1 MLKGIDISY
10 HQGNIDFKKVKN
22 SKEVDFIVL
31 RQGYR
36 KAIDAKFIEYVK
48 ECKNNNIPIMVYH
61 FIYTN
66 GATIQENAQATFD
79 NIKKA
84 DLNPIDTWIAVDLE
98 YDTWKKNKEVC
109 TREKCT
115 AYTKQYLDVL
125 KSLGCKKLFI
135 YTNTDYYK
143 NYYDWSQLSEYPI
156 WLADYA
162 GAPDYPCAMQ
172 QYTST
177 GKINGING
185 YVDMNY
191 LFDETMLNNTIAKPQ
206 PAVIVDNK
214 NDNTVTA
221 DDALNIFRSW
231 IGLSRSEGTHKVI
244 IDTYNN
250 YTPRARGYKVTY
262 KDAYCDTTISAIF
275 IKLNAVDLI
284 GGTECGVENHI
295 ALFKKAGI
303 WEEDGTIVPEK
314 GYLITYNWDDTTQP
328 NDGYADHIGMVESVS
343 GNNITVLEG
352 NMNGGKVGRRTVP
365 VGWGYIRG
373 YAKPKYGTK
382 QQQKE
387 TSTVGNIPTTIN
399 PPAVPSTIKVDY
411 AQSFNKNI
419 AKTYI
424 TTANLRLRSGASLS
438 KPIIT
443 VMPEGSKVTC
453 YGYYTGDWY
462 YVVYGKYTGF
472 CSKKYLR

>member
-10 HQGNIDFKKVKN
+10 HQGNINFKKIKATN
-22 SKEVDFIVL
+22 EISFIIL

-36 KAIDAKFIEYVK
+36 KTIDSKFIEYVK

-66 GATIQENAQATFD
+66 NATIQENAESTVN

-84 DLNPIDTWIAVDLE
+84 GLNPEEIWIAADLE
-98 YDTWKKNKEVC
+98 YDTWKKNKEIC
-109 TREKCT
+109 TKEKCT
-115 AYTKQYLDVL
+115 KYTKEYLDAL
-125 KSLGCKKLFI
+125 KVLGCKKLFI

-143 NYYDWSQLSEYPI
+143 HYYDWNQLSEYPI

-162 GAPDYPCAMQ
+162 GTPDYPCAIQ

-177 GKINGING
+177 GKVNGING

-191 LFDETMLNNTIAKPQ
+191 LFDETMLNNTNSQQTANNNI
-206 PAVIVDNK
+206 
-214 NDNTVTA
+214 VTA

-231 IGLSRSEGTHKVI
+231 IGLSRSEGTHKII

-250 YTPRARGYKVTY
+250 YTPRARGYKVSY
-262 KDAYCDTTISAIF
+262 SDAYCDTTISAIF

-284 GGTECGVENHI
+284 GGTECGVENHV

-303 WEEDGTIVPEK
+303 WEEDGTIIPDP
-314 GYLITYNWDDTTQP
+314 GDLIVYNWDDYTQP
-328 NDGYADHIGMVESVS
+328 NDGYSDHIGMVESVS
-343 GNNITVLEG
+343 SNNIITIEG
-352 NMNGGKVGRRTVP
+352 NMNGGKVGRRTIP
-365 VGWGYIRG
+365 IGWGYIRG
-373 YAKPKYGTK
+373 YAKPKYGVR
-382 QQQKE
+382 QQQKKDA
-387 TSTVGNIPTTIN
+387 SSIGNVPVKIN
-399 PPAVPSTIKVDY
+399 PPITPTTIKVDY

-424 TTANLRLRSGASLS
+424 TTANLRLRAGAGLS

-443 VMPEGSKVTC
+443 IMPEGSKVKC

-462 YVVYGKYTGF
+462 YVIYDKYTGF
-472 CSKKYLR
+472 CSKKFLK

>member
-10 HQGNIDFKKVKN
+10 HQGNIDFKKVKASN
-22 SKEVDFIVL
+22 QVDFIVL

-36 KAIDAKFIEYVK
+36 KTIDSKFIEYAR

-61 FIYTN
+61 FIYIN
-66 GATIQENAQATFD
+66 NATIKENAESTFY

-84 DLNPIDTWIAVDLE
+84 GLNPEDIWIAADLE

-109 TREKCT
+109 TKEKCT
-115 AYTKQYLDVL
+115 KYTKQYLNAL

-143 NYYDWSQLSEYPI
+143 HYYNWNELSEYPI

-177 GKINGING
+177 GKIDGING
-185 YVDMNY
+185 YVDMDY
-191 LFDETMLNNTIAKPQ
+191 LFDESMLKSTAETPLIENN
-206 PAVIVDNK
+206 
-214 NDNTVTA
+214 VTA
-221 DDALNIFRSW
+221 EDALQIFRSW
-231 IGLSRSEGTHKVI
+231 VGLSRSAGTHKPI
-244 IDTYNN
+244 IDIYNS

-262 KDAYCDTTISAIF
+262 TDAYCDTTISAIF
-275 IKLNAVDLI
+275 IKLKATDLI
-284 GGTECGVENHI
+284 GGTECGVENHV

-303 WEEDGTIVPEK
+303 WEQDGTIIPK
-314 GYLITYNWDDTTQP
+314 PGYLIIYNWDDTTQP

-343 GNNITVLEG
+343 GNNINVLEG
-352 NMNGGKVGRRTVP
+352 NMNGGKVGRRTIP
-365 VGWGYIRG
+365 IGWGYIRG
-373 YAKPKYGTK
+373 YAKPKYGIK

-387 TSTVGNIPTTIN
+387 PTTIGN
-399 PPAVPSTIKVDY
+399 ISTTIKTPTSNSTIKIDY
-411 AQSFNKNI
+411 AESFNKNI
-419 AKTYI
+419 AKTYV
-424 TTANLRLRSGASLS
+424 TTANLRLRAGADTS

-443 VMPEGSKVTC
+443 VMPQGSKVKC
-453 YGYYTGDWY
+453 YGYYTNDWY
-462 YVVYGKYTGF
+462 YVTYDKYTGF
-472 CSKKYLR
+472 CSKKYLK